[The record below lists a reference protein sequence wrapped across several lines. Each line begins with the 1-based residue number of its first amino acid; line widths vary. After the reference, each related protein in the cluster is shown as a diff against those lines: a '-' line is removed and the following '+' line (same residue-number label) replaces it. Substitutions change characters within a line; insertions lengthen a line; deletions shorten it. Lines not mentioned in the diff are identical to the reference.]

1 MSTTNVLFLKIC
13 VAPGAVA
20 PCYAKPG
27 DAGADLALDL
37 SCYERVPASMQP
49 QIEDRLFA
57 MYPHER
63 IPDDAWD
70 KEAQRVRLGPGQAA
84 WFQTGVSFE
93 LPDGV
98 EGQVRPRSSAHNLGL
113 LVGLGTIDSGYRG
126 PVGVHLRNVSSEPI
140 ELRHGQRVAQIVF
153 SPVYSARFSVVPAL
167 SETVRGTSGFGSSGN

>member
-13 VAPGAVA
+13 VAPGAAA

-37 SCYERVPASMQP
+37 SGYEQVPDGVSCSKYDNP
-49 QIEDRLFA
+49 REGYRA
-57 MYPHER
+57 M
-63 IPDDAWD
+63 
-70 KEAQRVRLGPGQAA
+70 LMPGEAA

-126 PVGVHLRNVSSEPI
+126 PVGVHLRNVGSEPI
-140 ELRHGQRVAQIVF
+140 ELWHGQRVAQIVF
-153 SPVYSARFSVVPAL
+153 SPVYSVRFSVVPAL
-167 SETVRGTSGFGSSGN
+167 SETVRGTSGFGSSGQ

>member
-37 SCYERVPASMQP
+37 SCFARVPDDVSCS
-49 QIEDRLFA
+49 
-57 MYPHER
+57 R
-63 IPDDAWD
+63 INYDDPREGYMA
-70 KEAQRVRLGPGQAA
+70 VLTPGEAA

-167 SETVRGTSGFGSSGN
+167 SETVRGTSGFGSSGQ

>member
-37 SCYERVPASMQP
+37 SEGVRVPTGIDWRRNDVDFVDVNSLEAGL
-49 QIEDRLFA
+49 RL
-57 MYPHER
+57 
-63 IPDDAWD
+63 
-70 KEAQRVRLGPGQAA
+70 RLLPGEAA

-93 LPDGV
+93 LPEGV

-153 SPVYSARFSVVPAL
+153 SPVYTARFAVVPTL
-167 SETVRGTSGFGSSGN
+167 SETVRGTSGFGSSGS

>member
-37 SCYERVPASMQP
+37 SEVDRVPHGVSCRSGIRLDDAGDV
-49 QIEDRLFA
+49 QIEKHFHVHL
-57 MYPHER
+57 P
-63 IPDDAWD
+63 
-70 KEAQRVRLGPGQAA
+70 PGKAA

-113 LVGLGTIDSGYRG
+113 LVGFGTIDSGYRG

-167 SETVRGTSGFGSSGN
+167 SETVRGTSGFGSSGS